1 MVELTEN
8 DLKNYLCYME
18 LHDVDDDEMANP
30 LALAFLTKRG
40 AIDIVDNDSGEI
52 SRITPKE
59 SKSLSNGDFYLYGLI
74 NGIEKELGMFTL
86 KQILE
91 VGAELDATFT
101 PIGVFDIYDDFDLRY

>member
-1 MVELTEN
+1 MLPIVELTEN

-30 LALAFLTKRG
+30 LALTFLTKRG

-59 SKSLSNGDFYLYGLI
+59 SKSLFGVTGMEAKKELLI
-74 NGIEKELGMFTL
+74 NKVSKNELSEINVKLFGIK
-86 KQILE
+86 
-91 VGAELDATFT
+91 
-101 PIGVFDIYDDFDLRY
+101 DDGRK

>member
-59 SKSLSNGDFYLYGLI
+59 SKSLFGVTGMEAKKELLI
-74 NGIEKELGMFTL
+74 NKNTWFKVTTASGEMMVMLDERVDIFMGWLGGGIW
-86 KQILE
+86 
-91 VGAELDATFT
+91 
-101 PIGVFDIYDDFDLRY
+101 Y